1 MLSKYLN
8 EWWFEWN
15 INEKKK
21 LYEWMSFGFQ
31 KKCIKFKYGINTR
44 SYNVWSLTGM
54 TISYLSL
61 VGIDVRLSS

>member
-21 LYEWMSFGFQ
+21 LYQWMSFGFH
-31 KKCIKFKYGINTR
+31 KKCISF
-44 SYNVWSLTGM
+44 LDA
-54 TISYLSL
+54 ISYDLKIKIKWMFEFL
-61 VGIDVRLSS
+61 VK